1 MRDTQLFE
9 QALGL
14 GLPWHVVRSEFDLE
28 RRRLD
33 VYLDFERGATFPCP
47 ECAAEGCKAYDS
59 EERTWRHL
67 NFFQHEAYL
76 HARLPRVRCGAC
88 GVRQVEVP
96 WARPGSGFTLL
107 FEALVL
113 ALVREMPVR
122 AVARI
127 VGEHDTKI
135 WRVVHHYV
143 DEARSEADFSE
154 VCAVGMDETASKR
167 GHQYITLFMDLDAS
181 RLLFAT
187 DGKDAST
194 LTAFRADLE
203 AHNGRAGQIEE
214 LCLDMSP
221 AFIKG
226 AATEFPEASLTF
238 DRFHVMQIVNNAV
251 DTVRREE
258 RKSRPELKGT
268 RYVWMKNPENLT
280 KRQRESLAE
289 LDVRSLALKT
299 ARAYH
304 LRLAFQELWS
314 LEADEAVGFIKRWYF
329 WATHSRL
336 KPMADAALTIR
347 RHQDGILRWFQSR
360 VSNGL
365 LEGVNSLVQAAKAK
379 ARGYRSTRN
388 LIAIAYL
395 IAGKLMFRPLPT

>member
-9 QALGL
+9 QALAL
-14 GLPWHVVRSEFDLE
+14 GRPWRVVRSTFDVE
-28 RRRLD
+28 GRRLD
-33 VYLDFERGATFPCP
+33 VYLDFEPGATFACP
-47 ECAAEGCKAYDS
+47 ECGAEGCKTHDTVEKS
-59 EERTWRHL
+59 WRHL

-76 HARLPRVRCGAC
+76 HARVPRVRCGSC
-88 GVRQVEVP
+88 GVRLVEVS

-113 ALVREMPVR
+113 ALVREMPVQ
-122 AVARI
+122 AVARVI
-127 VGEHDTKI
+127 DEHDTRI
-135 WRVVHHYV
+135 WRVVHHYI
-143 DEARSEADFSE
+143 DEARAVADFSE
-154 VCAVGMDETASKR
+154 VRKVGMDETASKR
-167 GHQYITLFMDLDAS
+167 GHQYISLFMDLDAS

-187 DGKDAST
+187 PGRDSST
-194 LTAFRADLE
+194 LRAFREDLE
-203 AHNGRAGQIEE
+203 THGARAEQIEE

-221 AFIKG
+221 AFLKG
-226 AATEFPEASLTF
+226 AAASFPEASLTF
-238 DRFHVMQIVNNAV
+238 DKFHVMQLINKAV

-258 RKSRPELKGT
+258 RKTRPELRGT

-280 KRQRESLAE
+280 KHQRSRLAE

-304 LRLAFQELWS
+304 IRLTFQELWT
-314 LEADEAVGFIKRWYF
+314 LEAEEAEEFIRRWYY

-336 KPMADAALTIR
+336 QPMIEVARTIR

-388 LIAIAYL
+388 LIAMAYL
-395 IAGKLMFRPLPT
+395 IAGKLTFRPLPT

>member
-14 GLPWHVVRSEFDLE
+14 APPWRVVRAAFDAE
-28 RRRLD
+28 GRRLD
-33 VYLDFERGATFPCP
+33 VYLDFEPGAAFACP
-47 ECAAEGCKAYDS
+47 ECGGAGCKAHDTVAKS
-59 EERTWRHL
+59 WRHL
-67 NFFQHEAYL
+67 NFFQHEAHL
-76 HARLPRVRCGAC
+76 HARVPRVRCGAC
-88 GVRQVEVP
+88 GVRLVAVP

-113 ALVREMPVR
+113 ALVKAMPVQ

-127 VGEHDTKI
+127 IGEHDTRI

-143 DEARSEADFSE
+143 AEARAAADFSH
-154 VCAVGMDETASKR
+154 VRAVGVDETASKR
-167 GHQYITLFMDLDAS
+167 GHQYITLFMDLEAS

-187 DGKDAST
+187 AGRDST
-194 LTAFRADLE
+194 TLAAFREDLE
-203 AHNGRAGQIEE
+203 AHGGRGERVAE

-221 AFIKG
+221 AFLKG
-226 AATEFPEASLTF
+226 AAASFPEASVTF
-238 DRFHVMQIVNNAV
+238 DKFHVMQVINTAV

-268 RYVWMKNPENLT
+268 RYVWLKNPAHLT
-280 KRQRESLAE
+280 PHQQGRLEE
-289 LDVRSLALKT
+289 LDVRRLALKT

-304 LRLAFQELWS
+304 LRLAFQELWTVA
-314 LEADEAVGFIKRWYF
+314 ADEAAAFIKRWYF

-336 KPMADAALTIR
+336 QPMIDVARTVR
-347 RHQDGILRWFQSR
+347 RHQDGILRWCQSR
-360 VSNGL
+360 LSNGL

-388 LIAIAYL
+388 LIAMAYL
-395 IAGKLMFRPLPT
+395 IAGKLAFRPLPT